1 METEFVYKDERKC
14 LAETVKQ
21 NILLHESLALQTC
34 TSSQTVVYA
43 IVCVC
48 VRAAAMEA
56 IRFSAGKRERVE
68 EEKQREC
75 VKYGRN
81 VNCVYLHTLL
91 LLCSIMQT

>member
-1 METEFVYKDERKC
+1 MKVLRFRHAHPRRQLFMPLC
-14 LAETVKQ
+14 
-21 NILLHESLALQTC
+21 
-34 TSSQTVVYA
+34 
-43 IVCVC
+43 VCVC